1 MLLAA
6 TFVPHLG
13 VTVNGN
19 RNWVQLGS
27 SSLRIQPSEFAKL
40 AMVIWSASIL
50 AAKGRRLADPR
61 HLVFP
66 LIPVFGLLL
75 ALVLGGRD
83 LGTALVLFAITL
95 VTLFIVGVPLRWFV
109 IAVVVVMGVIAYL
122 VSQSPNRMRRVLSF
136 SDPMSDPLGTGWQ
149 AAHSF
154 FALASGGWWGV
165 GIGASKEKWG
175 ALPAAHTDFI
185 LAVIGEELGLA
196 GTLVVLFLFLTLAYG
211 GIRIAMRAKSTFVT
225 FAAVEIVAWLM
236 AQALVNIG
244 AVTGLLPIAGI
255 PLPLI
260 SYGGSAMLPT
270 LMAIG
275 LLLNFARAEPG
286 AAEAL
291 AGSSLRHRLGL
302 APEEGREGVSLRVL
316 MAGGGSIGHVSP
328 LLALFEEL
336 RSRDPGTAFLC
347 LGTAT
352 GLESRVLPGERPV
365 HARDRARADAA
376 AAWSGPGQ
384 ASRAVASC
392 GRVGAR
398 SDPNPAG
405 RRRGRLRRLCVHAR
419 LPGGPP

>member
-1 MLLAA
+1 MTTSTHSSTDGTSTRQTVAGWLRAGRSALDKPATSYDLVFGSAALLLTLGLVMVLSASSVWSMQTSANHSPYAIFLRQAVWVAVGLPLAFATSRLPLWLLRRLAYIGLLLAIILLAA

-27 SSLRIQPSEFAKL
+27 SSLRLQPSEFAKL
-40 AMVIWSASIL
+40 AMVVWSASVL
-50 AAKGRRLADPR
+50 AAKGRRLTDPR

-66 LIPVFGLLL
+66 LIPVFGILV

-95 VTLFIVGVPLRWFV
+95 VTLFVVGVPLRWFV
-109 IAVVVVMGVIAYL
+109 LAVIVVMGVIAYL

-154 FALASGGWWGV
+154 YALASGGWWGV

-196 GTLVVLFLFLTLAYG
+196 GSLVVLFLFLTLAYA
-211 GIRIAMRAKSTFVT
+211 GIRIATRARSTFVT

-236 AQALVNIG
+236 SQALVNIG

-255 PLPLI
+255 PLPLV

-291 AGSSLRHRLGL
+291 AGSSLRHRL
-302 APEEGREGVSLRVL
+302 VSVR
-316 MAGGGSIGHVSP
+316 
-328 LLALFEEL
+328 
-336 RSRDPGTAFLC
+336 RK
-347 LGTAT
+347 
-352 GLESRVLPGERPV
+352 
-365 HARDRARADAA
+365 
-376 AAWSGPGQ
+376 
-384 ASRAVASC
+384 
-392 GRVGAR
+392 GAK
-398 SDPNPAG
+398 A
-405 RRRGRLRRLCVHAR
+405 
-419 LPGGPP
+419 